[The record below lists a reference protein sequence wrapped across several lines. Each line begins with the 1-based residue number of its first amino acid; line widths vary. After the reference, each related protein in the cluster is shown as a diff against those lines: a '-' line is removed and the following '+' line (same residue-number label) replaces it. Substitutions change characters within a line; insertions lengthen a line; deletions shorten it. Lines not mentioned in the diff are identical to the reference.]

1 MDDGRM
7 RRNYT
12 RAERDELIRAV
23 TRRGESVRS
32 AATRLGV
39 TMSTAYHW
47 LRAAAASGPEPERAM
62 VRAPE
67 VTFARL
73 IPARTHDAPLVVRV
87 SDCSIEV
94 RHGFDAALLRAV
106 VEVLRGGDA

>member
-1 MDDGRM
+1 
-7 RRNYT
+7 
-12 RAERDELIRAV
+12 
-23 TRRGESVRS
+23 
-32 AATRLGV
+32 
-39 TMSTAYHW
+39 
-47 LRAAAASGPEPERAM
+47 M